1 LNGHAVAQL
10 LRPANV
16 VTAAADVLAGFA
28 IAGLEP
34 RRALPW
40 LLLSTACLYAGG
52 VALNDFFDRDVDR
65 FERPERPIPSGRV
78 TARAAA
84 VLGGTLLAAGV
95 LSGARATPAAGA
107 IAAATAAAVLLY
119 DAWGK
124 RHALT
129 APINMGL
136 CRGLNLVLGMA
147 AAPAALAVWWPLALI
162 PFGYIAAV
170 TAVSR
175 GEVHGGRRGV
185 AGAALLTLCVVV
197 IALAVVAWTAGRQ
210 SIAGLLLAALLGWRV
225 LPAFWR
231 AWVSPA
237 PEPIR
242 AAVTR
247 GILSLVLVDG
257 VLGAAFAGPLYT
269 LIVLATGLIAGR
281 LARLFPVT

>member
-1 LNGHAVAQL
+1 
-10 LRPANV
+10 
-16 VTAAADVLAGFA
+16 
-28 IAGLEP
+28 
-34 RRALPW
+34 
-40 LLLSTACLYAGG
+40 
-52 VALNDFFDRDVDR
+52 
-65 FERPERPIPSGRV
+65 
-78 TARAAA
+78 
-84 VLGGTLLAAGV
+84 
-95 LSGARATPAAGA
+95 
-107 IAAATAAAVLLY
+107 
-119 DAWGK
+119 
-124 RHALT
+124 
-129 APINMGL
+129 
-136 CRGLNLVLGMA
+136 
-147 AAPAALAVWWPLALI
+147 
-162 PFGYIAAV
+162 
-170 TAVSR
+170 
-175 GEVHGGRRGV
+175 
-185 AGAALLTLCVVV
+185 VV